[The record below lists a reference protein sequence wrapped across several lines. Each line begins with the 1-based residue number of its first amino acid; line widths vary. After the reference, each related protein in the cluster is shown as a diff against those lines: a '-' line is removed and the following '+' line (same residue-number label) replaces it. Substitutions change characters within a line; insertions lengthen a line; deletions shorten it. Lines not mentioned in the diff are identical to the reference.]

1 MQERINEEKE
11 YNTKKDSLYN
21 MVIRVDS
28 MNLLMYE
35 GWKILKAK
43 NELSFDKEKQV
54 AVVSILGNK
63 NSGKSFIL
71 HLLTNKKIPNG
82 YSVTTDGLSFII
94 PDNDKNKDDNYIL
107 IDTAGTESP
116 LLFDDDSK
124 NKNNKKEGEEKEKEN
139 QKPTIENMLKD
150 RQITDYFIQKFILE
164 KSDIFICVVDILSL
178 TDQKF
183 INRIIK
189 YYSHKKI
196 YIIHNLKTFI
206 EKNQVEEYIRD
217 YLLQSLTFDLE
228 KVKYFDLTKMNKEK
242 EQNCYFYKQKL
253 KDEDRVIIHLIMA
266 NEDSPAG
273 EYYNEFAT
281 YYLNT
286 QLRQVKEKKPFDI
299 VRNLKDFLINI
310 SGEIFKTK
318 LEEKDLAPDEN
329 SIKVNIKNLELKD
342 CSIDTLGNSI
352 IKESVFKPKYR
363 YGFFVDK
370 EKKVIKFFIEIEL
383 FALWTISQGVSTK
396 DSHFIIEVRGDKVTD
411 IVEREYIDDNFTPGN
426 VFYLTIEVG
435 SDKGFI
441 DENPILDEENGLYTL
456 IYTLRRSNREE
467 EVISEESDDEDF

>member
-139 QKPTIENMLKD
+139 PKPTIENMLKD

-253 KDEDRVIIHLIMA
+253 KEEDRVIIHLIMA

-281 YYLNT
+281 YYLNI
-286 QLRQVKEKKPFDI
+286 QSRQVKEKKPFDI

-370 EKKVIKFFIEIEL
+370 EKK
-383 FALWTISQGVSTK
+383 
-396 DSHFIIEVRGDKVTD
+396 
-411 IVEREYIDDNFTPGN
+411 
-426 VFYLTIEVG
+426 
-435 SDKGFI
+435 
-441 DENPILDEENGLYTL
+441 
-456 IYTLRRSNREE
+456 
-467 EVISEESDDEDF
+467 

>member
-1 MQERINEEKE
+1 
-11 YNTKKDSLYN
+11 
-21 MVIRVDS
+21 
-28 MNLLMYE
+28 
-35 GWKILKAK
+35 
-43 NELSFDKEKQV
+43 
-54 AVVSILGNK
+54 
-63 NSGKSFIL
+63 
-71 HLLTNKKIPNG
+71 
-82 YSVTTDGLSFII
+82 
-94 PDNDKNKDDNYIL
+94 
-107 IDTAGTESP
+107 
-116 LLFDDDSK
+116 
-124 NKNNKKEGEEKEKEN
+124 
-139 QKPTIENMLKD
+139 
-150 RQITDYFIQKFILE
+150 
-164 KSDIFICVVDILSL
+164 
-178 TDQKF
+178 
-183 INRIIK
+183 
-189 YYSHKKI
+189 
-196 YIIHNLKTFI
+196 
-206 EKNQVEEYIRD
+206 
-217 YLLQSLTFDLE
+217 
-228 KVKYFDLTKMNKEK
+228 
-242 EQNCYFYKQKL
+242 
-253 KDEDRVIIHLIMA
+253 MA

-383 FALWTISQGVSTK
+383 FALWKISQGVSTK
-396 DSHFIIEVRGDKVTD
+396 DSHFIIEVRGDKITD